1 LGTSYFVLVNILVI
15 GSGGREHALS
25 WKLSQS
31 SKVETV
37 FTAPGNG
44 GTENNIPIDVNDL
57 DGLAEFAQ
65 KNNCFTVVGPED
77 PLAAGIVDKFNELD
91 LKVFGP
97 SQAAA
102 QLESS
107 KIWAKNFMKRNN
119 IPTARFEIFDDP
131 QKAEEHVK
139 SIDYNVVVKADG
151 LAAGKGVIV
160 CNSDDE
166 AISAIQTILVKKTFG
181 DAGNKIIIEER
192 IDGIEASY
200 IALSDGNIALPMA
213 SSQDHKRIFDDDKG
227 PNTGGMGAYSP
238 TPIVTDI
245 LAKKIQEEVIEKTI
259 HAMKNE
265 GISFKGFLYAGIM
278 IKDDVPYVL
287 EYNVRMGD
295 PECQPITMRMNFDLY
310 DYFVASVDGTLSSMP
325 SLSWKDQFAVCVVL
339 ASNGYPGSY
348 PTNDEITGFD
358 SISNDTNVFH
368 AGTKKSDGKIFSNG
382 GRVLGV
388 TSLGDSLASAIS
400 SAYSAIEKIVWSSKY
415 CRKDIGKKGLSYFWV
430 WNILSSVIIQFMF
443 MSCSDFGIFLIICF
457 SNTSEIVIVSFFA
470 KNLS

>member
-1 LGTSYFVLVNILVI
+1 MLVNVLVI

-44 GTENNIPIDVNDL
+44 GTLNNVPIDVSDL
-57 DGLAEFAQ
+57 DALADFAQ

-77 PLAAGIVDKFNELD
+77 PLAAGIVDKFNKLN

-97 SQAAA
+97 SQKAA

-107 KIWAKNFMKRNN
+107 KIWAKDFMKRNN
-119 IPTARFEIFDDP
+119 IPTARFEIFDDA
-131 QKAEEHVK
+131 QLAQDYVK
-139 SIDYNVVVKADG
+139 SLDYNVVVKADG

-160 CNSDDE
+160 CNSNDE

-181 DAGNKIIIEER
+181 DAGNRIIIEER

-200 IALSDGNIALPMA
+200 IALSDGDVTIPMA
-213 SSQDHKRIFDDDKG
+213 SSQDHKRIFDNDEG

-238 TPIVTDI
+238 TPIVDNV
-245 LAKKIQEEVIEKTI
+245 LAKTIQSEVIEKTI

-265 GISFKGFLYAGIM
+265 GITFKGFLYAGIM
-278 IKDDVPYVL
+278 IRDGKPYVL

-295 PECQPITMRMNFDLY
+295 PECQPITMRMDFDLY

-325 SLSWKDQFAVCVVL
+325 PALWKSKSSVCVVL
-339 ASNGYPGSY
+339 ASKGYPESY
-348 PTNDEITGFD
+348 SKNDEISGFD
-358 SISNDTNVFH
+358 SVPDGVLVFH
-368 AGTKKSDGKIFSNG
+368 AGTKKSDGKILSNG

-388 TSLGDSLASAIS
+388 TALGDTLDSAIAN
-400 SAYSAIEKIVWSSKY
+400 AYAATEKISWSQKFN
-415 CRKDIGKKGLSYFWV
+415 RKDIGQKGLSY
-430 WNILSSVIIQFMF
+430 L
-443 MSCSDFGIFLIICF
+443 
-457 SNTSEIVIVSFFA
+457 
-470 KNLS
+470 

>member
-1 LGTSYFVLVNILVI
+1 MVNVLVI

-37 FTAPGNG
+37 YTAPGNG
-44 GTENNIPIDVNDL
+44 GTENNVPLDVNDL
-57 DGLAEFAQ
+57 DALAEFAQ

-77 PLAAGIVDKFNELD
+77 PLAAGIVDKFNKLN

-139 SIDYNVVVKADG
+139 SIDYDVVVKADG

-160 CNSDDE
+160 CNGNDE

-200 IALSDGNIALPMA
+200 IALSDGNVALPMA

-238 TPIVTDI
+238 TPIITND

-265 GISFKGFLYAGIM
+265 GIFFKGFLYAGIM
-278 IKDDVPYVL
+278 IKDDKPYVL

-310 DYFVASVDGTLSSMP
+310 DYFVASVDGTLSSLP

-339 ASNGYPGSY
+339 ASDGYPGSY
-348 PTNDEITGFD
+348 STNDEITGFD
-358 SISNDTNVFH
+358 SIPNDTNVFH
-368 AGTKKSDGKIFSNG
+368 AGTKKSDGKILSNG

-388 TSLGDSLASAIS
+388 TSLGDSLESAIDN
-400 SAYSAIEKIVWSSKY
+400 AYLAIEKISWSNEF
-415 CRKDIGKKGLSYFWV
+415 CRTDIGKKGLSYF
-430 WNILSSVIIQFMF
+430 
-443 MSCSDFGIFLIICF
+443 
-457 SNTSEIVIVSFFA
+457 
-470 KNLS
+470 